1 MFLEQAGVDFK
12 NLKPRDIVMPVNPRY
27 TVLIN
32 EQANRITGG
41 SPANRGQFPW
51 QVALIVDVAWFCG
64 GSLISS
70 LWVLTAA
77 HCA

>member
-1 MFLEQAGVDFK
+1 MFVLQAGVDFK

-27 TVLIN
+27 RVPMN

-41 SPANRGQFPW
+41 SPATRGQFPW
-51 QVALIVDVAWFCG
+51 QAAIIINVSWFCG

-70 LWVLTAA
+70 QWVLTSAL
-77 HCA
+77 CR

>member
-1 MFLEQAGVDFK
+1 MFLVQAGVDFK

-27 TVLIN
+27 RVPMN

-41 SPANRGQFPW
+41 SSAARGQFPW
-51 QVALIVDVAWFCG
+51 MVALIIDNTWFCG

-70 LWVLTAA
+70 LWVLSAA
-77 HCA
+77 HCG